1 MNKHISYRSSEL
13 LSSLNNGEKQFF
25 TINDAINF
33 LPSSSYST
41 IRKLLSEMAIRGL
54 ILRISKGLYK
64 VIPYEKNSE
73 EYFPNW
79 HLVAEAIVQS
89 NLYYIGFYTALDI
102 HGLITQPSLVE
113 QIVTENQIVPKYRVI
128 KNVKFEFITLKENR
142 FFGYEK
148 TWIDDFNKIY
158 CSDLEKTLIDCLYK
172 PNSAN
177 GITEI
182 IKAIY
187 ESRGKLN
194 ISKMS
199 EYLKKFDA
207 QVVYK
212 RLGFLL
218 QHLDLFQ
225 ELRKEIQSKLTGSY
239 TLLDPSLPKNGK
251 HHSQWSIID
260 NTGID
265 SSLKSILT

>member
-13 LSSLNNGEKQFF
+13 LSSLNEGEKQFF
-25 TINDAINF
+25 TISDAINF

-41 IRKLLSEMAIRGL
+41 IRKLLSDMTNRGL
-54 ILRISKGLYK
+54 ILRINKGLYK

-79 HLVAEAIVQS
+79 HLAAEAMVQS
-89 NLYYIGFYTALDI
+89 HLYYIGFFSALDI

-142 FFGYEK
+142 FFGYER
-148 TWIDDFNKIY
+148 TWIDDFNKVN
-158 CSDLEKTLIDCLYK
+158 CSDLEKTIIDCLYK

-194 ISKMS
+194 ISKML
-199 EYLKKFDA
+199 EYLEKFNA
-207 QVVYK
+207 QVVDK

-225 ELRKEIQSKLTGSY
+225 ELREEIQSKITSSY

-265 SSLKSILT
+265 SAVKSILT

>member
-13 LSSLNNGEKQFF
+13 LSSLNEGEKQFF
-25 TINDAINF
+25 SISDAIKS

-41 IRKLLSEMAIRGL
+41 IRKLLSDMTNRGL
-54 ILRISKGLYK
+54 ILRINKGLYK

-79 HLVAEAIVQS
+79 HLVAEAMVQPH
-89 NLYYIGFYTALDI
+89 LYYIGFFSALDI

-113 QIVTENQIVPKYRVI
+113 QIVTEIQIVPKYRVI

-158 CSDLEKTLIDCLYK
+158 CSNLEKTIIDCLYK

-187 ESRGKLN
+187 ESREKLN
-194 ISKMS
+194 TGKML
-199 EYLKKFDA
+199 EYLEKFNA
-207 QVVYK
+207 QIVYK

-218 QHLDLFQ
+218 RHLDLFQ
-225 ELRKEIQSKLTGSY
+225 ELREEIQSKITGSY

-265 SSLKSILT
+265 SAVKSILT